1 MKDQRKD
8 KEEWDKRDT
17 KCKAGDA
24 PAAVPCGVCL
34 AQGAPC
40 PAMTQQLF
48 SGKAESFEC
57 QLMQHSF

>member
-8 KEEWDKRDT
+8 KEERDKRHI
-17 KCKAGDA
+17 KRKASVA
-24 PAAVPCGVCL
+24 PSAVPCGVCL
-34 AQGAPC
+34 TQGAPC

-48 SGKAESFEC
+48 SGKAEGFEC

>member
-1 MKDQRKD
+1 MKTQKSD
-8 KEEWDKRDT
+8 KADSEKRHQ
-17 KCKAGDA
+17 KQKAPD
-24 PAAVPCGVCL
+24 VSRDIPCGVCL
-34 AQGAPC
+34 TQGAPC